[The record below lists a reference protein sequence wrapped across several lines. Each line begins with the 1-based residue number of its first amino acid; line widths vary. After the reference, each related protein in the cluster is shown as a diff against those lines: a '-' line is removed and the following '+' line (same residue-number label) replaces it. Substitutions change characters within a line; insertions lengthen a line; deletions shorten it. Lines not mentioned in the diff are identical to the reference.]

1 MAWCQLSYVL
11 HGWYLIVSA
20 ENSLGVSWL
29 EILTGES
36 LQSSDNLHV
45 PFQGSLFEILIQGW
59 WGQTKSLWFP
69 RGMRILAQLVILQEF
84 TQQIKAQINAYWVCG
99 KLEDTHHLWDRCW
112 SLDIFDSLVRKTKQT
127 YPDRLGT
134 PILNTAG
141 HVLPCTF
148 YVFLIRNVPFG
159 ACDWHAQRSFWC

>member
-45 PFQGSLFEILIQGW
+45 PFQRSLFEILPQGW

-69 RGMRILAQLVILQEF
+69 RGMMILAQLVILQEF
-84 TQQIKAQINAYWVCG
+84 TQQIKAQINEYWVCG
-99 KLEDTHHLWDRCW
+99 KLEGTHRLWASDRCGYFW
-112 SLDIFDSLVRKTKQT
+112 LFGVCNSVTNASSSVRVQGCPCPPSACICTCSGPSPPALPTQGSTSLK
-127 YPDRLGT
+127 Y
-134 PILNTAG
+134 
-141 HVLPCTF
+141 
-148 YVFLIRNVPFG
+148 
-159 ACDWHAQRSFWC
+159 